1 MCHLIETIA
10 IENGQFRNIEY
21 HNQRFNK
28 TRSDL
33 FNEQNVLDIT
43 QCTNVKSQ
51 FDTFRRSA
59 CDLSHLWKCKVVY
72 GKSEDGNPIYQVS
85 FQPYQTRKIAQLRA
99 VISNAINYVYKYED
113 RDKLNDL
120 YALKGDADDIL
131 IIQDGLFTDGS
142 IYNLVFQREGKLFT
156 PVNPLLKGTKRQK
169 LLDLG
174 LIQEEKIRL
183 NDLKYFEGV
192 WLINAMNN
200 LGDIPFIKSTQ
211 ILCN

>member
-33 FNEQNVLDIT
+33 FNEHNVLDIA

-51 FDTFRRSA
+51 FDTFRSSA
-59 CDLSHLWKCKVVY
+59 YNLNHLWKCRVIY
-72 GKSEDGNPIYQVS
+72 GKSEDGNPILKVS
-85 FQPYQTRKIAQLRA
+85 FQPYQTRKISQLKA
-99 VISNAINYVYKYED
+99 ITSNEINYMYKYED
-113 RDKLNDL
+113 RDRLNDL

-131 IIQDGLFTDGS
+131 IIQNGLFADGS
-142 IYNLVFQREGKLFT
+142 IYNIVFQRENKLFT
-156 PVNPLLKGTKRQK
+156 PANPLLKGTKRQE
-169 LLDLG
+169 LLDSE
-174 LIQEEKIRL
+174 LIQEEKIGL

-200 LGDIPFIKSTQ
+200 LGDIPFIKSAQ
-211 ILCN
+211 ILCD